1 MDLDKKT
8 KRRIAFIFTLFL
20 TVSLVTFI
28 VYYSFNA
35 FYNLAKKKE
44 TELCERT
51 LGEEAAKINERII
64 SGIDTVRTT
73 GIFLASSLKHGG
85 NNKDIYE
92 FLSSITANYRESSV
106 SDFTG
111 VYGWFDGEY
120 IDGAGWVPE
129 DGYDPEKRPWYQ
141 AAKYAK
147 GLPAVVTPYLD
158 AETQKMVISVSM
170 LLEDGESVLALDIK
184 AERISAI
191 IEEISEDPNNYGILV
206 NANGLLIF
214 GNDPYCNGMNIRT
227 EAGAKRFGKE
237 KAEMVNAVVDKVI
250 SGDEENHI
258 ISEINNRDVMVFSEN
273 VIDDWYLVMV
283 TDYEGIF
290 RQEREVLYMSILLS
304 LLIVGVVAYFC
315 TSVTLSRGRVEEQAS
330 ELEEKAKELK
340 KASTEKSRFL
350 ANMSHEIRTPINA
363 VLGMNEMILRE
374 STNETITG
382 YSDNIRSASKTLL
395 SIVNDVLDFSKI
407 EAGEMSIIPVD
418 YSTMTLLR
426 DAYNV
431 VAQRASDKKVE
442 LRVFNNTM
450 MPARLMGDETR
461 IRQILTNLLNNAIKY
476 TTEGLVTVEMD
487 FDKESESKGKLF
499 ISVTDTGIGISDEDK
514 NKLFASYIRVDQKK
528 NRNIEG
534 TGLGLS
540 ITKQLVALMD
550 GRISLESEYGMG
562 SKFSVEIPQTI
573 TDDTP
578 MGVFAETPNAGA
590 KRVFS
595 YKESFH
601 APNAE
606 ILVVDDVDMNLEVM
620 KGLLKSTQVK
630 ITTATNGLDA
640 IDLAKQNHYDIIF
653 MDHLMPDLDG
663 IETFKRLKSVKNC
676 INADTPVIVLTA
688 NAVAGA
694 KEEYLEEGFAD
705 YLSKPVQGNT
715 LEEMVRRFLP
725 KDKVEWEEDEMIRTE
740 YVQTPIPFERSQ
752 APSYERRIRSI
763 DTIGQKEIPIQDET
777 DETSAVHSEKAYAN
791 AYAGGGAS
799 VTFKADR
806 SKGLE
811 RIRKFRSDFRE
822 HYFSD
827 DMDMSDRMIN
837 VAVLVMVIC
846 GFLTTA
852 SSWLLGNS
860 SIALWG
866 IAATSFFGIIYYIIV
881 YFKKQTPFTSNAILF
896 TVIDILFPFIFFN
909 CGGIQS
915 GMPVWFVFGLL
926 LPWIMTKGIS
936 PYILYTITLINYIA
950 VIILSEMKPELVVD
964 RLTGKEMLLDT
975 IVAITTITA
984 FCGVFLKYQATAYV
998 KKRQEL
1004 LDRTEEL
1011 DESLAE
1017 LEKANNAK
1025 TEFLTNMSHEIRTPI
1040 HAILGYS
1047 EMIGEKTRESGTAEY
1062 AANVEQAGRNLLA
1075 VVSDILD
1082 YTGMGSSDFEIEF
1095 VRAETFPS
1103 IIDILSYAQ
1112 YNAGKKNL
1120 AVEFNIDPDIPMAI
1134 KGDSMRFTQ
1143 VCTNL
1148 ISNAVKYTEKGK
1160 ITIDLSYSP
1169 IEKTDKCEIT
1179 FSVTD
1184 TGIGIKPEDMERI
1197 AEQYLKVD
1205 KSKTSNKQGAGIGL
1219 AFAVR
1224 ILEKMGSELHA
1235 ESRYGKGSRFWF
1247 TIRPHIVDFRP
1258 IGEVTFDGELYRS
1271 SKEEKIT
1278 LVAPDA
1284 RILAVD
1290 DNAMNLDL
1298 FGKLL
1303 EDTKIKIDYAEDG
1316 LEAVDKAKRTHYD
1329 LIFMDHMLPVMDG
1342 MEALNVLRHE
1352 HICDDTPIVVL
1363 TANAV
1368 AGEKKKY
1375 LDAGFDE
1382 YLSKPVEKQRL
1393 LKTISQH
1400 LPITL
1405 FETLVTEK
1413 NVSSNS
1419 SDRETAII
1427 QEAVKEAETETENT
1441 EISKEDKEFLEKA
1454 SFLDTQLGMSYCC
1467 DDTGFYKKMLQSYMT
1482 NSRIS
1487 EIKQAYADRNFENY
1501 RIFVH
1506 AVKGTSLTIGAKEL
1520 SEHMKSMEFAS
1531 RDGDISFVD
1540 EHHEEYL
1547 KEYEEMIERI
1557 SELLK

>member
-1 MDLDKKT
+1 MQMTTRT
-8 KRRIAFIFTLFL
+8 KRNIAFIFTLL
-20 TVSLVTFI
+20 VTVSLVTFI
-28 VYYSFNA
+28 DYYSFNA
-35 FYNLAKKKE
+35 FYTLAKKKE

-51 LGEEAAKINERII
+51 IGEEAAKINERIT

-73 GIFLASSLKHGG
+73 GIFLASSMKHGG
-85 NNKDIYE
+85 TNKDIYD
-92 FLSSITANYRESSV
+92 FLSGITANYRESAA

-111 VYGWFDGEY
+111 VYGLFRGEY
-120 IDGAGWVPE
+120 IDGADWIPDE
-129 DGYDPEKRPWYQ
+129 DYDARKRPWYW
-141 AAKYAK
+141 AAVHEN
-147 GLPAVVTPYLD
+147 GLPTVVTPYLD
-158 AETQKMVISVSM
+158 AETGNMVISVSM

-184 AERISAI
+184 AERIQAI
-191 IEEISEDPNNYGILV
+191 IEEMKTPDSYGLFVNSNGVVIFGDDPLC
-206 NANGLLIF
+206 NGL
-214 GNDPYCNGMNIRT
+214 NIKT
-227 EAGAKRFGKE
+227 EGGQKRFGKE
-237 KAEMVNAVVDKVI
+237 KADIVNKVI
-250 SGDEENHI
+250 EKASDESGENYLI
-258 ISEINNRDVMVFSEN
+258 EKIEGRSVMVFSQN
-273 VIDDWYLVMV
+273 ILDDWYLVMV
-283 TDYEGIF
+283 TDYESVF
-290 RQEREVLYMSILLS
+290 RQEKEVLYMSVLLS
-304 LLIVGVVAYFC
+304 LLIIGVVSYFC
-315 TSVTLSRGRVEEQAS
+315 ASVSISRARVEEQAE
-330 ELEEKAKELK
+330 ELQEKAKELK

-431 VAQRASDKKVE
+431 VAQRAADKKVE

-487 FDKESESKGKLF
+487 FNKEEGSKGRLF

-514 NKLFASYIRVDQKK
+514 NKLFTSYIRVDQKK

-578 MGVFAETPNAGA
+578 MGVFAETPAAGM
-590 KRVFS
+590 KRVS
-595 YKESFH
+595 GYKESFR
-601 APNAE
+601 APEAE

-620 KGLLKSTQVK
+620 KGLLKNTKVK
-630 ITTATNGLDA
+630 ITTATNGVDC

-653 MDHLMPDLDG
+653 MDHLMPDMDG
-663 IETFKRLKSVKNC
+663 IETFKRLKSVKDC
-676 INADTPVIVLTA
+676 INAETPVIVLTA

-694 KEEYLEEGFAD
+694 KEEYIKEGFAD

-725 KDKVEWEEDEMIRTE
+725 KEKIEWEEEEMERTE
-740 YVQTPIPFERSQ
+740 FVQ
-752 APSYERRIRSI
+752 APIDFTRRTGTFEVGITEKERDSEAPSQN
-763 DTIGQKEIPIQDET
+763 TL
-777 DETSAVHSEKAYAN
+777 AVSENKYADS
-791 AYAGGGAS
+791 YAGSGAS
-799 VTFKADR
+799 VTFKADKSNTKDTVR
-806 SKGLE
+806 RLRAALKA
-811 RIRKFRSDFRE
+811 

-827 DMDMSDRMIN
+827 DLDMTEKMIN
-837 VAVLVMVIC
+837 VGVLVLVIC
-846 GFLTTA
+846 GLFATFG
-852 SSWLLGNS
+852 SWMVGNNSTVVSAILGNCF
-860 SIALWG
+860 LG
-866 IAATSFFGIIYYIIV
+866 VIYYIIV
-881 YFKKQTPFTSNAILF
+881 YFKKNTVAVSNMMLF
-896 TVIDILFPFIFFN
+896 TVIDILFPIIFFN
-909 CGGIQS
+909 CGGIRS
-915 GMPVWFVFGLL
+915 GMPLWFAFGLL
-926 LPWIMTKGIS
+926 LPWMLTKGVS
-936 PYILYTITLINYIA
+936 PYILYTITLVEYMG
-950 VIILSEMKPELVVD
+950 VIVISEMHPELVTGQIGDKELVAD
-964 RLTGKEMLLDT
+964 ILIGLTA
-975 IVAITTITA
+975 VTA
-984 FCGVFLKYQATAYV
+984 FCGIFLRYQTKAYV
-998 KKRQEL
+998 KQRKEL
-1004 LDRTEEL
+1004 LSRTQEL
-1011 DESLAE
+1011 DESLTE

-1025 TEFLTNMSHEIRTPI
+1025 TDFLTNMSHEIRTPI

-1047 EMIGEKTRESGTAEY
+1047 EMIGEKTKEPATAEY
-1062 AANVEQAGRNLLA
+1062 ISNVEQAGRNLLA

-1082 YTGMGSSDFEIEF
+1082 YTGIGGSDFEIEF

-1120 AVEFNIDPDIPMAI
+1120 AVAFNINPNIPMAI

-1148 ISNAVKYTEKGK
+1148 ISNAVKYTEQGS
-1160 ITIDLSYSP
+1160 ITIDIDFVP

-1184 TGIGIKPEDMERI
+1184 TGVGIKPEDMEMI
-1197 AEQYLKVD
+1197 AERYLRVD
-1205 KSKTSNKQGAGIGL
+1205 KSKNRSKQGAGIGL
-1219 AFAVR
+1219 AFTVR

-1247 TIRPHIVDFRP
+1247 TIRPHIVDPRP
-1258 IGEVTFDGELYRS
+1258 IGDVTFDGELYRC
-1271 SKEEKIT
+1271 SKEERIT
-1278 LVAPDA
+1278 LVAPSA

-1298 FGKLL
+1298 IGKLL
-1303 EDTKIKIDYAEDG
+1303 EETKIKIDYAEDG
-1316 LEAVDKAKRTHYD
+1316 LEAVDKAKKNHYD

-1342 MEALNVLRHE
+1342 VEALNVLRRE
-1352 HICDDTPIVVL
+1352 HICDDTPIVVN

-1393 LKTISQH
+1393 LKVLAQF
-1400 LPITL
+1400 LPVSL
-1405 FETLVTEK
+1405 LESLVTEK
-1413 NVSSNS
+1413 NSGLSS
-1419 SDRETAII
+1419 SDRESAII
-1427 QEAVKEAETETENT
+1427 DEAVREAEREEENR
-1441 EISKEDKEFLEKA
+1441 ENESELSDEDRVFLERA
-1454 SFLDTQLGMSYCC
+1454 SFLDTKTGMSYCC
-1467 DDTGFYKKMLQSYMT
+1467 DDTGFYKKMLRSYMT
-1482 NSRIS
+1482 NSRAE
-1487 EIKQAYADRNFENY
+1487 EILKAYEERNFENY

-1506 AVKGTSLTIGAKEL
+1506 AVKGTSLTIGATEL
-1520 SEHMKSMEFAS
+1520 SEHMKSLEYAS
-1531 RDGDISFVD
+1531 RDGDIDFVD
-1540 EHHEEYL
+1540 QHHEEYL
-1547 KEYEEMIERI
+1547 REYKDII
-1557 SELLK
+1557 SKIDEVLK